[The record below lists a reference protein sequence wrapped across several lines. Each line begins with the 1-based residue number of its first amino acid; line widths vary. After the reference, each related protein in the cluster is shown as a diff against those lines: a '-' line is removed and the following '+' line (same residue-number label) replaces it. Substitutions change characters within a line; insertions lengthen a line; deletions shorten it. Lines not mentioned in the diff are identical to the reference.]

1 MLNIFFPFLRE
12 TQDTLLKEQEA
23 LEVELVLA
31 NYLQR
36 KMLVSELS
44 TLLERSLPS
53 PGELGASLAYEVMLG
68 PSPRQFP
75 TSLYTALMFTL
86 SLEASLV
93 SILSSLPMFPGSRNL
108 PALDKLG
115 VVKTLQLYA

>member
-12 TQDTLLKEQEA
+12 AQDTLLKEQEA

-44 TLLERSLPS
+44 MSLPS
-53 PGELGASLAYEVMLG
+53 PGDLGASLVYVVMPG
-68 PSPRQFP
+68 SSPRQFP
-75 TSLYTALMFTL
+75 TSLYPALMFAL

-93 SILSSLPMFPGSRNL
+93 TILSSFPTFSGSRNS
-108 PALDKLG
+108 PAMDKLN
-115 VVKTLQLYA
+115 VVKTLHLYA